1 MSMMCKHRLLVEKHW
16 FVRMDGE
23 GVSRGSRS
31 PPGRRD
37 LARLHAGVSPGSGLH
52 IVDIV
57 FIAQKDGLERI
68 NKLSS
73 VIVRSQSCSE
83 FLPPRGTEESA
94 KRHQALNPRPGS
106 LGPAYPKPTKL
117 SWPISSPSLLWHFR
131 DGPAVVSIRTFSPG

>member
-1 MSMMCKHRLLVEKHW
+1 MS
-16 FVRMDGE
+16 DGE
-23 GVSRGSRS
+23 GASRGSSS

-73 VIVRSQSCSE
+73 VIVRS
-83 FLPPRGTEESA
+83 
-94 KRHQALNPRPGS
+94 
-106 LGPAYPKPTKL
+106 
-117 SWPISSPSLLWHFR
+117 
-131 DGPAVVSIRTFSPG
+131 